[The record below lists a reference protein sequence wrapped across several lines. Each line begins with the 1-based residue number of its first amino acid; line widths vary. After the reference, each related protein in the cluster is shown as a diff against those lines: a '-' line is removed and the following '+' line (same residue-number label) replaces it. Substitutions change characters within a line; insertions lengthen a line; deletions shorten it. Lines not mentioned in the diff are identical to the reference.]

1 MMLRSTLA
9 LAAAVAAIAAPV
21 ASASSA
27 STSQVRV
34 YFPRDCQHNAYK
46 PRSIV
51 VTCADANF
59 VLKRVR
65 YTAYGPKG
73 ARGTATASI
82 NGCMPSCVAGRFHSY
97 RVTFTMSR
105 LSANGQCGDVQQF
118 RRLTIRFTGKRP
130 KGERRSLTQR
140 FPCAIPP
147 AG

>member
-9 LAAAVAAIAAPV
+9 LAAAVAALAAPV

-65 YTAYGPKG
+65 YSTYGPKG

-82 NGCMPSCVAGRFHSY
+82 NSCTPSCVAGKFHDY
-97 RVTFTMSR
+97 KVTFTMGHLSR
-105 LSANGQCGDVQQF
+105 NGQCGDVQQF
-118 RRLTIRFTGKRP
+118 QRLTIRFTGSRP
-130 KGERRSLTQR
+130 KGEKRTLTQR

-147 AG
+147 S